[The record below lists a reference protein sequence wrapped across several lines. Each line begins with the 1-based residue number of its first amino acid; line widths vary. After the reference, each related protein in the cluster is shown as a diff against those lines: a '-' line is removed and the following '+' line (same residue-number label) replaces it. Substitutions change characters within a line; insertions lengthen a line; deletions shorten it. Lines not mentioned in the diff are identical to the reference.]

1 MDLLLATSFLAT
13 RVTKATQQDLRKLRR
28 LLEYISGTLDDE
40 YTIGADDLGRLRTWV
55 DASYAVHPD
64 CRSHTGGAIS
74 FGRGALL
81 CKSVKQKLN
90 TKSSTEAETVGA
102 SDYMPNTIWVQHF
115 MESQGYTVTS
125 NILEQDNESAIR
137 LATNGR
143 ASAGPKSRHIDIRY
157 FWLKDRIQSPDI
169 HIRHCPTTQMLADFF
184 TKPLQGHLFRFFKAV
199 VLGQR
204 HIDTLSDP
212 IAQPL
217 EERVEDIQSANHNM
231 PTFDDVR
238 STYANSLPTS
248 NTEDSNSSTDRNQP
262 STFHAHSFESIQLT

>member
-1 MDLLLATSFLAT
+1 VVAKLLYVSL
-13 RVTKATQQDLRKLRR
+13 RGLRKLRR
-28 LLEYISGTLDDE
+28 LLEYIHGTLDDE
-40 YTIGADDLGRLRTWV
+40 YTVGANDLGRLRTWV
-55 DASYAVHPD
+55 DASYAVHPA

-143 ASAGPKSRHIDIRY
+143 ASAGPKSCHIDIRY
-157 FWLKDRIQSPDI
+157 FWLKDRIQSHDI

-199 VLGQR
+199 VLGHR
-204 HIDTLSDP
+204 HVDTLSDP
-212 IAQPL
+212 ITEPL
-217 EERVEDIQSANHNM
+217 GECVEDDQSATPTM
-231 PTFDDVR
+231 TTFDYER
-238 STYANSLPTS
+238 PTYDNSLPTS
-248 NTEDSNSSTDRNQP
+248 GWEDTNSHHEINQP
-262 STFHAHSFESIQLT
+262 SPSNAHSFESIQLT